1 MSRQEKYN
9 DVFFMKI
16 LRPIITLLF
25 KTLYTPK
32 IIGPENIPLN
42 EGVVLAGNHTSYFD
56 CLLLISSVKR
66 NIHFLAKDE
75 LWKGPKKIIFANLGL
90 VPVNRRKKDGKSLI
104 LAKKYLENNK
114 VIGIF
119 PEGTIGRNGPLPFKI
134 GAVKMAYDTN
144 SKIVPFSITGKY
156 RLFSRNLKIV
166 FHKPINV
173 IDSDLEKENE
183 SLRNIIMKDIG
194 EK

>member
-1 MSRQEKYN
+1 MGRQEKYD

-16 LRPIITLLF
+16 IRPIITVLF

-32 IIGPENIPLN
+32 IIGTENIPKN
-42 EGVVLAGNHTSYFD
+42 DGIVLAGNHTSYFD

-66 NIHFLAKDE
+66 DIHFLAKDE
-75 LWKGPKKIIFANLGL
+75 LWKGPKKIIFSNLGL
-90 VPVNRRKKDGKSLI
+90 IPVNRRKKDGKSLEF
-104 LAKKYLENNK
+104 AKKYLENDK

-119 PEGTIGRNGPLPFKI
+119 PEGTIGKNGPLPFKI
-134 GAVKMAYDTN
+134 GAVKMAYDTK

-166 FHKPINV
+166 FHEPINV

-183 SLRNIIMKDIG
+183 NLRNIVMKDIG

>member
-32 IIGPENIPLN
+32 IIGSENIPLN

-66 NIHFLAKDE
+66 NIHFLAKNE

-90 VPVNRRKKDGKSLI
+90 VPVNRRKKDGKSLVI
-104 LAKKYLENNK
+104 AKKYLENNK

-119 PEGTIGRNGPLPFKI
+119 PEGTIGRKGPLPFKI

-144 SKIVPFSITGKY
+144 SKIVPFSIIGKY

-166 FHKPINV
+166 FHKPINI

>member
-1 MSRQEKYN
+1 MGRQEKYD

-16 LRPIITLLF
+16 IRPIITVLF

-32 IIGPENIPLN
+32 IIGTENIHLN
-42 EGVVLAGNHTSYFD
+42 DGIVLAGNHTSYFD

-75 LWKGPKKIIFANLGL
+75 LWKGPKKIIFSNLGL
-90 VPVNRRKKDGKSLI
+90 VPVNRRKKDGKSLEI
-104 LAKKYLENNK
+104 AKKYLENDK

-119 PEGTIGRNGPLPFKI
+119 PEGTIGKNGLLPFKI

-156 RLFSRNLKIV
+156 RLFSRDLKIV
-166 FHKPINV
+166 FHEPINIV
-173 IDSDLEKENE
+173 GSDLEKENE
-183 SLRNIIMKDIG
+183 KLRNIVMKEIG